1 MKEMKEEQLDYQ
13 IISENIAKYDLSF
26 KIIIIGNSGVGKSC
40 LTIQATENVFYS
52 NNASTIGFDIFNFNV
67 KLHDKTIHLQIWDT
81 LGQEKYRSLIRN
93 FYTNSLLAIIVFA
106 IDE

>member
-1 MKEMKEEQLDYQ
+1 MEENQSEQPEYEILPDDYP
-13 IISENIAKYDLSF
+13 KYDLSF